1 METTFIGLVGDVD
14 PDVVAHRAIGRAL
27 WLANLSLG
35 RMVEAVW
42 IATPDAAAD
51 PAGSLADIDA
61 VWCVPGSPYR
71 SMEGALAAIRL
82 ARERGLPFL
91 GTCGGF
97 QHALVEIARNVAGV
111 EGADHAESSPGA
123 DRLVVTGLACPLVE
137 VPGTVAL
144 AEGSR
149 IRAAY
154 GAAETT
160 EEYHCSFGFNPAF
173 RPVLEAAG
181 VRFTAFDSDGGVRA
195 LELPDHPFFVATLFQ
210 PERAALHHRTPPL
223 VRAFVQAAV
232 SARRSVAAA

>member
-27 WLANLSLG
+27 GLANLSLG

-51 PAGSLADIDA
+51 PAGCLAGIDA

-71 SMEGALAAIRL
+71 SMEGALAAIRH

-97 QHALVEIARNVAGV
+97 QHALIELARNVAGV
-111 EGADHAESSPGA
+111 AGADHAESSPGA

-137 VPGTVAL
+137 ETGRIAL

-154 GAAETT
+154 GAAEI
-160 EEYHCSFGFNPAF
+160 EETYHCSFGLNPAF
-173 RPVLEAAG
+173 RPLLESAG
-181 VRFTAFDSDGGVRA
+181 ARFTGFDAEGGVRA
-195 LELPDHPFFVATLFQ
+195 MELPDHPFFVATLFQ

-232 SARRSVAAA
+232 TARHSAAAA